1 MMEQNTNNK
10 QLKLKIRSVTCLND
24 KTLLMRFSMPDETLQ
39 NLSYFRKT
47 KKLSIRLWTNG
58 ADKGKW
64 LSISSKSLYILDN
77 LKLAISY
84 Q

>member
-1 MMEQNTNNK
+1 MKDTINK
-10 QLKLKIRSVTCLND
+10 VQFSLFSLLSILVLKRLKSKDYVTLTFTYGFLELRGLCI
-24 KTLLMRFSMPDETLQ
+24 
-39 NLSYFRKT
+39 
-47 KKLSIRLWTNG
+47 KLSKRLWTNG

>member
-1 MMEQNTNNK
+1 MKKKVLSPGLLLVHLYSTSF
-10 QLKLKIRSVTCLND
+10 LKVPKMYNFKKLD
-24 KTLLMRFSMPDETLQ
+24 KSPKEEEKR
-39 NLSYFRKT
+39 
-47 KKLSIRLWTNG
+47 KKLSKRLWTNG
-58 ADKGKW
+58 ADKGKC